1 MPNFLTAP
9 TQRQLTT
16 FLDMNTLLTQKEGMC
31 HLGRQK
37 VTDALEGNPQ
47 QVEPLPE
54 NVPQGNLA
62 AAQIRNITELFLGT
76 LFMALRENM
85 GRA

>member
-16 FLDMNTLLTQKEGMC
+16 FLDMSTLLTQKEDMC

-37 VTDALEGNPQ
+37 VTDALEGNHH
-47 QVEPLPE
+47 QVELLPE
-54 NVPQGNLA
+54 NVVQESLA
-62 AAQIRNITELFLGT
+62 GVQIRNITELFLGT

-85 GRA
+85 VPA

>member
-16 FLDMNTLLTQKEGMC
+16 FLDMSTLLTQKEDMC

-37 VTDALEGNPQ
+37 VTDALEGNHH
-47 QVEPLPE
+47 QVELLPE
-54 NVPQGNLA
+54 SVLQENLA

-76 LFMALRENM
+76 LFMVLRENM

>member
-16 FLDMNTLLTQKEGMC
+16 FLDMSTLLTQKEDMC

-37 VTDALEGNPQ
+37 VTDALEGNHH
-47 QVEPLPE
+47 QVELLPE
-54 NVPQGNLA
+54 SVLQESLA

-76 LFMALRENM
+76 LFMVLRENM

>member
-16 FLDMNTLLTQKEGMC
+16 FLDMSTLLTQKEDMC

-37 VTDALEGNPQ
+37 VTDALEGNHH
-47 QVEPLPE
+47 QVELLPE
-54 NVPQGNLA
+54 SVLQENLA

-76 LFMALRENM
+76 LFMALRGNM

>member
-1 MPNFLTAP
+1 MPNFLMEP
-9 TQRQLTT
+9 TQRQLII
-16 FLDMNTLLTQKEGMC
+16 FLDMSILLIPKENMC

-37 VTDALEGNPQ
+37 VTDALEGNHH
-47 QVEPLPE
+47 QVELLPE
-54 NVPQGNLA
+54 SVLQESLA

-85 GRA
+85 GPA

>member
-16 FLDMNTLLTQKEGMC
+16 FLDMSTLLTQKEDMC

-37 VTDALEGNPQ
+37 VTDALEGNHH
-47 QVEPLPE
+47 QVELLPE
-54 NVPQGNLA
+54 SVLQENLA

-76 LFMALRENM
+76 LFMASRENM
-85 GRA
+85 GPA

>member
-16 FLDMNTLLTQKEGMC
+16 FLDMSTLLTQKEDMC

-37 VTDALEGNPQ
+37 VTDALEGNHH
-47 QVEPLPE
+47 QVELLPE
-54 NVPQGNLA
+54 NALQESLA

>member
-1 MPNFLTAP
+1 MPNFLMAP

-16 FLDMNTLLTQKEGMC
+16 FLDMNTLLTQKEDMC

-37 VTDALEGNPQ
+37 VTDALEENHH
-47 QVEPLPE
+47 QVELLPE
-54 NVPQGNLA
+54 NVLRESLA

>member
-16 FLDMNTLLTQKEGMC
+16 FLDMSTLLTQKEDMC

-37 VTDALEGNPQ
+37 VTDALEGNHH
-47 QVEPLPE
+47 QVELYPE
-54 NVPQGNLA
+54 NVVQESLA
-62 AAQIRNITELFLGT
+62 ADQIRNITELFLGT

-85 GRA
+85 VPA

>member
-1 MPNFLTAP
+1 MHNFLTAP

-16 FLDMNTLLTQKEGMC
+16 FLDMSTLLTQKEDMC

-37 VTDALEGNPQ
+37 VTDALEGNHH
-47 QVEPLPE
+47 QVELLPE
-54 NVPQGNLA
+54 NVVQESLA
-62 AAQIRNITELFLGT
+62 AVQIRNITELFLGT

-85 GRA
+85 VPA

>member
-1 MPNFLTAP
+1 MPNFLTVP

-16 FLDMNTLLTQKEGMC
+16 FLDMSTLLTQKEDMC

-37 VTDALEGNPQ
+37 VTDALEGNHH

-54 NVPQGNLA
+54 NEVQESLA

-85 GRA
+85 VPA

>member
-1 MPNFLTAP
+1 MPNFLMEP
-9 TQRQLTT
+9 TQLRLTI
-16 FLDMNTLLTQKEGMC
+16 FLDMNTLLIVKENMC

-54 NVPQGNLA
+54 NVPQENLA
-62 AAQIRNITELFLGT
+62 AAQIRNITGLFLAT
-76 LFMALRENM
+76 LFMALRGNM
-85 GRA
+85 ERA

>member
-16 FLDMNTLLTQKEGMC
+16 FLDMSTLLTQKEDMC

-37 VTDALEGNPQ
+37 VTDALEGNHH
-47 QVEPLPE
+47 QVELLPE
-54 NVPQGNLA
+54 SVLQENLA

-76 LFMALRENM
+76 LFMVLR
-85 GRA
+85 

>member
-16 FLDMNTLLTQKEGMC
+16 FLDMSTLLTKKEDMC

-37 VTDALEGNPQ
+37 VTDALEGNHH
-47 QVEPLPE
+47 QVELYPE
-54 NVPQGNLA
+54 NVVQESLA

-85 GRA
+85 VPA

>member
-16 FLDMNTLLTQKEGMC
+16 SLDMSTLLTQKEDMC

-37 VTDALEGNPQ
+37 VTDALEGNHH
-47 QVEPLPE
+47 QVELLPE
-54 NVPQGNLA
+54 NVVQESLA
-62 AAQIRNITELFLGT
+62 SAQIRNITELFLGT

-85 GRA
+85 VPA

>member
-16 FLDMNTLLTQKEGMC
+16 FLDMSTLLTQKEDMC

-37 VTDALEGNPQ
+37 VTDALEGNHQ
-47 QVEPLPE
+47 QVEQLPE
-54 NVPQGNLA
+54 NVLQESLA
-62 AAQIRNITELFLGT
+62 AAQIRNITELCLVTLSMDLLG
-76 LFMALRENM
+76 NM
-85 GRA
+85 GPA

>member
-1 MPNFLTAP
+1 MPNFLTEP
-9 TQRQLTT
+9 IQRQLTT
-16 FLDMNTLLTQKEGMC
+16 FLDMSTLLTQKEDMC

-37 VTDALEGNPQ
+37 VTDALEGNHH
-47 QVEPLPE
+47 QVELFPE
-54 NVPQGNLA
+54 NVVQESLA

-76 LFMALRENM
+76 LFMALLENM

>member
-9 TQRQLTT
+9 TQRQHTT
-16 FLDMNTLLTQKEGMC
+16 FLDLSTLLTQKEDMC

-37 VTDALEGNPQ
+37 VTDALEENHH
-47 QVEPLPE
+47 QVELFPE
-54 NVPQGNLA
+54 NVVQESLA

-76 LFMALRENM
+76 LFMVLLENM

>member
-1 MPNFLTAP
+1 MAP

-16 FLDMNTLLTQKEGMC
+16 FLDMSTLLTQKEDMC

-37 VTDALEGNPQ
+37 VTDALEGNHH
-47 QVEPLPE
+47 QVELLPE
-54 NVPQGNLA
+54 SVLQESLA

-76 LFMALRENM
+76 LFMVLRENM

>member
-16 FLDMNTLLTQKEGMC
+16 FLDMSTLLTQKEDMC

-37 VTDALEGNPQ
+37 VTDALEGNHQ
-47 QVEPLPE
+47 QVEQLPE
-54 NVPQGNLA
+54 NVLQESLA
-62 AAQIRNITELFLGT
+62 AALIRNITELFPGT
-76 LFMALRENM
+76 LFMVLRENM

>member
-1 MPNFLTAP
+1 MHNFLTAP

-16 FLDMNTLLTQKEGMC
+16 FQDMSTLLTQKEDMC

-37 VTDALEGNPQ
+37 VTDALEENHH
-47 QVEPLPE
+47 QVELLPE
-54 NVPQGNLA
+54 NVLRESLA

-85 GRA
+85 VPA

>member
-16 FLDMNTLLTQKEGMC
+16 SLDMSTLLTQKEDMC

-37 VTDALEGNPQ
+37 VTDALEGNHH
-47 QVEPLPE
+47 QVELLPE
-54 NVPQGNLA
+54 SVLQESLA
-62 AAQIRNITELFLGT
+62 LAQIRNITELFLGI

-85 GRA
+85 VPA